1 MKAYKRAARVTR
13 RNHFLTHF
21 VAALLVALSTP
32 ASAADLVKGQQL
44 YLVHCSGCHGE
55 KGMSVN
61 PEAPNFARGE
71 RLFQPDSALIDVVR
85 SGNNAMPAFIGILQD
100 REILD
105 VVTYAR
111 TLQW

>member
-1 MKAYKRAARVTR
+1 MKTFKRAASATRVILFSA
-13 RNHFLTHF
+13 HLT
-21 VAALLVALSTP
+21 ALLAMLPTTAL
-32 ASAADLVKGQQL
+32 AVDLVKGQSL
-44 YLVHCSGCHGE
+44 YLIHCSGCHGE
-55 KGMSVN
+55 KGMSAN

-85 SGNNAMPAFIGILQD
+85 SGNNAMPAFMGILQD

-105 VVTYAR
+105 VISYAK